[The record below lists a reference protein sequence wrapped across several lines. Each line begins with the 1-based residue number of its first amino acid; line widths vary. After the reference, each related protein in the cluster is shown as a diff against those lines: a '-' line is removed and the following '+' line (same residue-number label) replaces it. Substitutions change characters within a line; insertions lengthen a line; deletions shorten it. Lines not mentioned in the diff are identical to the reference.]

1 MISTCTIVPESVL
14 KRFADDPELSAELRQ
29 HFRNALA
36 IDAQMRAV
44 RQTATQLTLEA
55 ARVNQLAGF
64 APTAVAAA
72 PAITLFDCKHSTAL
86 PGAPIANPG
95 SSPDATAKRTLTET
109 TAVAQFYQSLFG
121 RNSVDN
127 AGMTL
132 VSSIHYGVRY
142 NNAFWNGS
150 QMTYGDGD
158 GSVFVDFTLGNDVI
172 GHELTHGVTQHTLG
186 LIYANEAGGLNESIS
201 DVFGSMFRQ
210 WQAHQDVKKA
220 DWLIGHDILGPA
232 AKAKGF
238 TCLRDMG
245 NPDAPHCLAPQV
257 KHFSQYHGGMDPH
270 ISSGIPNLAFYKITQ
285 AVGEHSWDTVGKL
298 WYGVITGA
306 VGTVPR
312 PNMLMREFADAT
324 RAAAKKLFPA
334 NAALASAVDAG
345 WKAVGL

>member
-1 MISTCTIVPESVL
+1 MTSICTIVPESVL

-29 HFRNALA
+29 HFHNAMA
-36 IDAQMRAV
+36 IDAHMRAV
-44 RQTATQLTLEA
+44 RQAAAQLTLEA
-55 ARVNQLAGF
+55 VRANQLAGF
-64 APTAVAAA
+64 APTVLAAA
-72 PAITLFDCKHSTAL
+72 PAITLFDCRHSTGL
-86 PGAPIANPG
+86 PGVEIPNPG
-95 SSPDATAKRTLTET
+95 SSDDATAKRTFTET

-127 AGMTL
+127 TGMTL
-132 VSSIHYGVRY
+132 MSSVHYGVRY

-158 GSVFVDFTLGNDVI
+158 GSVFVDFTQGNDVI
-172 GHELTHGVTQHTLG
+172 GHELTHGVTQYTLG
-186 LIYANEAGGLNESIS
+186 LVYANEPGGLNESIS

-210 WQAHQDVKKA
+210 WQAQQDVKAA
-220 DWLIGHDILGPA
+220 DWLIGRDILGPA

-238 TCLRDMG
+238 TCLRDMA

-270 ISSGIPNLAFYKITQ
+270 TSSGIPNLAFYKIAL
-285 AVGEHSWDTVGKL
+285 AVGGHSWDKVGKL
-298 WYGVITGA
+298 WYSVLTGA

-312 PNMLMREFADAT
+312 PNMLMREFANAT

-334 NAALASAVDAG
+334 DRELAAAVDAG